1 MRRRSQ
7 VLAPDPAV
15 DVPWTAG
22 HRVVALVRAAGPRLE
37 LEKANRT
44 QREEAA
50 RGGLGGKTL

>member
-1 MRRRSQ
+1 
-7 VLAPDPAV
+7 
-15 DVPWTAG
+15 
-22 HRVVALVRAAGPRLE
+22 LVRAAGPRLE